1 MRAPFNR
8 MRCMCACVR
17 LCVLVC
23 ACVHL
28 QGEIPSQRTHMHL
41 TCSHTCTSLALRIE
55 IRHFLDFVY
64 NAPRKRTVL
73 LPPRPTSAATNQSQV
88 LRDKAKDPFKIE
100 PAWERELLSV
110 FRRCCCER
118 SLTGVCV
125 CMLVRG
131 GGGEPLG
138 VYYSHIY
145 VCIYIHMYVYVH
157 LCMLPRRLFD

>member
-1 MRAPFNR
+1 
-8 MRCMCACVR
+8 
-17 LCVLVC
+17 
-23 ACVHL
+23 
-28 QGEIPSQRTHMHL
+28 
-41 TCSHTCTSLALRIE
+41 
-55 IRHFLDFVY
+55 
-64 NAPRKRTVL
+64 VL
-73 LPPRPTSAATNQSQV
+73 LLPRPTSAATNQSQV

-118 SLTGVCV
+118 SLTGMCV

-145 VCIYIHMYVYVH
+145 VCIYIHIYICTCMYTYVCCHEGFLTSVCVWCVNGCACWGAGLLCVYMYAYMYIYAYTYIFLH
-157 LCMLPRRLFD
+157 SYM

>member
-1 MRAPFNR
+1 M
-8 MRCMCACVR
+8 
-17 LCVLVC
+17 
-23 ACVHL
+23 
-28 QGEIPSQRTHMHL
+28 
-41 TCSHTCTSLALRIE
+41 
-55 IRHFLDFVY
+55 
-64 NAPRKRTVL
+64 L
-73 LPPRPTSAATNQSQV
+73 LLPRPTSAATNQSQV

-145 VCIYIHMYVYVH
+145 VCIYIHIYICTCMYTYVCCHEGFLTSVCLVCEWLCVLGGWAALRLYVCIYVH
-157 LCMLPRRLFD
+157 IRIYIYISTFIHVNTYIYIYVRIAAVGGKAF